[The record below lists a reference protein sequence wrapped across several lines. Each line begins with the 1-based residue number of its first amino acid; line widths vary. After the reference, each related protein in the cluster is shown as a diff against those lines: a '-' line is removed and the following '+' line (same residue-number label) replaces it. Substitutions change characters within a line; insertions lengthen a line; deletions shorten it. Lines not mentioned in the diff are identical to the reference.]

1 MIDKQLCQEL
11 EYNDFLPIFSDIEK
25 CMKRLDSLEIR
36 SVVGDRAVDVFED
49 KFIRLILATFQA
61 LEK

>member
-25 CMKRLDSLEIR
+25 CMERLDALEIR
-36 SVVGDRAVDVFED
+36 CVVGDRVVDVFED